1 MSLFKVGDRI
11 KYDSWPYNPATILE
25 VNETGE
31 VLLEFDNPES
41 FFHNA
46 AGMGKKNHCWFSHT
60 RHCTHLDKDRE
71 LQVKHAKVI
80 SKIKYLDKKFKER
93 KQSEEWLDEL
103 FA

>member
-11 KYDSWPYNPATILE
+11 QYDSWPDNSATILSIDE
-25 VNETGE
+25 FDS
-31 VLLEFDNPES
+31 VLLEFDSPEKH
-41 FFHNA
+41 FHDA
-46 AGMGKKNHCWFSHT
+46 AGHGKANCCWFSHT
-60 RHCTHLDKDRE
+60 RHCTHLNKDRE
-71 LQVKHAKVI
+71 LEAKHAKVI